1 MIVKSVRTRFAPSP
15 TGELHIG
22 GARTALLNWLWARNR
37 EGAFVLRIED
47 TDQSRSSALYERNIM
62 EDLRWLGLD
71 WDEGPDVGGAYSPY
85 RQSER
90 LSIYQEIAKRL
101 ESFER
106 AYPCYCTKEELEA
119 ERSRQI
125 SAGKPP
131 RYSERCRH
139 LTKAERLNM
148 EKEGRRPSLRFATPR
163 GRRLDFEDAIHG
175 RRVYDLDDLSDFIIM
190 RPDGWPTYI
199 FAAAVDD
206 HLMNITHIIR
216 GDEHLD
222 NAARQILIY
231 DALEW
236 ERPIFAHIPTI
247 LDAEKRKL
255 SKRFG
260 AVSIAY
266 YRSLGYLPEALVAYL
281 ATLSWSIEGSDAVP
295 TLYDLAKRFSLDQIS
310 SSPPIHDEE
319 RLRYWGKLA
328 IKKADLA
335 WLAERVIACAGGNFK
350 PINEKA
356 FLALIDDVRGDCATL
371 VEITQ
376 KIAWLFQR
384 PQKCEGAPPWVSEL
398 VHVMRDLREWNA
410 EEIGE
415 TLKSFCREKGIK
427 GKDFYHLLRTMLTGA
442 RDGSSV
448 ALVLWSLGRDE
459 ALLRLE

>member
-1 MIVKSVRTRFAPSP
+1 
-15 TGELHIG
+15 
-22 GARTALLNWLWARNR
+22 
-37 EGAFVLRIED
+37 
-47 TDQSRSSALYERNIM
+47 
-62 EDLRWLGLD
+62 
-71 WDEGPDVGGAYSPY
+71 
-85 RQSER
+85 
-90 LSIYQEIAKRL
+90 
-101 ESFER
+101 
-106 AYPCYCTKEELEA
+106 
-119 ERSRQI
+119 
-125 SAGKPP
+125 
-131 RYSERCRH
+131 
-139 LTKAERLNM
+139 M

-163 GRRLDFEDAIHG
+163 GMRLDFEDAIHG

-231 DALEW
+231 DALGW
-236 ERPIFAHIPTI
+236 DRPIFAHIPTI

-350 PINEKA
+350 PVNEKA

-371 VEITQ
+371 VEIAQ

-384 PQKCEGAPPWVSEL
+384 PQKCEGAPPWISEL
-398 VHVMRDLREWNA
+398 IHVMRDLKEWNA

-415 TLKSFCREKGIK
+415 ALKSFCREKGIK